1 MAKITKMLVGE
12 SLVGDGN
19 EVAHIDLIIGPRG
32 TPAETAF
39 ANSLTNNK
47 DGFTALLAVV
57 APNLMTKPATC
68 MFNKVTIKGAKSEER
83 VALEKN
89 ADYFG
94 LDLDKDHPEW
104 ILVGY
109 NRKAR
114 GYPILMEKKSNGKTY
129 KFTLESAKQMFK
141 KEVA

>member
-1 MAKITKMLVGE
+1 MGFERQELREIRAELEKAISRHQEWHKQLDIKSMSKYNFNVGNC
-12 SLVGDGN
+12 SYND
-19 EVAHIDLIIGPRG
+19 
-32 TPAETAF
+32 
-39 ANSLTNNK
+39 SK
-47 DGFTALLAVV
+47 
-57 APNLMTKPATC
+57 AT
-68 MFNKVTIKGAKSEER
+68 FKLEVTIKGAKSEER
-83 VALEKN
+83 VALEKS

-94 LDLDKDHPEW
+94 IDLNKDHPEW

>member
-1 MAKITKMLVGE
+1 MGFERQELREIRAELEKDISRHQEWHKQLDIKSMSKYNFNVGNC
-12 SLVGDGN
+12 SYND
-19 EVAHIDLIIGPRG
+19 
-32 TPAETAF
+32 
-39 ANSLTNNK
+39 SK
-47 DGFTALLAVV
+47 
-57 APNLMTKPATC
+57 AT
-68 MFNKVTIKGAKSEER
+68 FKLEVTIKGAKSEER
-83 VALEKN
+83 VALEKS

-94 LDLDKDHPEW
+94 IDLNKDHPEW

-129 KFTLESAKQMFK
+129 KFTLESAKKLFG

>member
-1 MAKITKMLVGE
+1 MGFEREELREIRAELEKAISRHQEWHNKLDIKAIAKYDFTVGNC
-12 SLVGDGN
+12 SYND
-19 EVAHIDLIIGPRG
+19 
-32 TPAETAF
+32 
-39 ANSLTNNK
+39 SK
-47 DGFTALLAVV
+47 
-57 APNLMTKPATC
+57 AT
-68 MFNKVTIKGAKSEER
+68 FKLEVTIKGAKSEER
-83 VALEKN
+83 VELEKN

>member
-1 MAKITKMLVGE
+1 MGFERQELKQIRAELEKAIDTHQQIKMAQSGDLNKYVFDVGNC
-12 SLVGDGN
+12 SYNDS
-19 EVAHIDLIIGPRG
+19 
-32 TPAETAF
+32 TATF
-39 ANSLTNNK
+39 QL
-47 DGFTALLAVV
+47 
-57 APNLMTKPATC
+57 
-68 MFNKVTIKGAKSEER
+68 KVTIKGAKSEER
-83 VALEKN
+83 VALERN
-89 ADYFG
+89 ADYCG
-94 LDLDKDHPEW
+94 LDLNKDHPEW

>member
-1 MAKITKMLVGE
+1 MGFKREELREIRRELEKAIDTHQQIKMAQNGDLNKYVFNVGNC
-12 SLVGDGN
+12 SYND
-19 EVAHIDLIIGPRG
+19 
-32 TPAETAF
+32 
-39 ANSLTNNK
+39 SK
-47 DGFTALLAVV
+47 
-57 APNLMTKPATC
+57 AT
-68 MFNKVTIKGAKSEER
+68 FKLEVTIKGAKSEKR

-94 LDLDKDHPEW
+94 LDLNKDHPEW
-104 ILVGY
+104 RLVGY

>member
-1 MAKITKMLVGE
+1 MGFERQELREIRAELEKAISRHQEWHKQLDIKSMSKYNFNVGHC
-12 SLVGDGN
+12 SYHD
-19 EVAHIDLIIGPRG
+19 
-32 TPAETAF
+32 
-39 ANSLTNNK
+39 SK
-47 DGFTALLAVV
+47 
-57 APNLMTKPATC
+57 AT
-68 MFNKVTIKGAKSEER
+68 FKLEVTIKGAKSEER
-83 VALEKN
+83 VALEKS

-94 LDLDKDHPEW
+94 IDLNKDHPEW

-129 KFTLESAKQMFK
+129 KFTLESAKKLFG

>member
-1 MAKITKMLVGE
+1 MGFERQELREIRAELEKAISRHQEWHKQLDIKSMSKYNFDVGNC
-12 SLVGDGN
+12 SYND
-19 EVAHIDLIIGPRG
+19 
-32 TPAETAF
+32 
-39 ANSLTNNK
+39 SK
-47 DGFTALLAVV
+47 
-57 APNLMTKPATC
+57 AT
-68 MFNKVTIKGAKSEER
+68 FKLEVTIKGAKSEER

-94 LDLDKDHPEW
+94 IDLNKDHPEW

-129 KFTLESAKQMFK
+129 KFTLESAKKLFG

>member
-1 MAKITKMLVGE
+1 MGFKREELREIRRELEKAIDTHQQIKMAQNGDLNKYVFDVGNC
-12 SLVGDGN
+12 SYNDS
-19 EVAHIDLIIGPRG
+19 
-32 TPAETAF
+32 TATF
-39 ANSLTNNK
+39 QL
-47 DGFTALLAVV
+47 
-57 APNLMTKPATC
+57 
-68 MFNKVTIKGAKSEER
+68 KVTIKGAKSEER
-83 VALEKN
+83 VALEKS

-94 LDLDKDHPEW
+94 LDLNKEHPEW

>member
-1 MAKITKMLVGE
+1 MGFERQELRKLRETLQQVIDGTFTYNERHG
-12 SLVGDGN
+12 VGDFLSNYKLDIGN
-19 EVAHIDLIIGPRG
+19 CSYND
-32 TPAETAF
+32 
-39 ANSLTNNK
+39 SK
-47 DGFTALLAVV
+47 
-57 APNLMTKPATC
+57 AT
-68 MFNKVTIKGAKSEER
+68 FKLEVTIKGAKSEER
-83 VALEKN
+83 VALEKS

-94 LDLDKDHPEW
+94 IDLNKDHPEW

>member
-1 MAKITKMLVGE
+1 MGFEREELRQIRRELEKAIDTHQQIKMAQN
-12 SLVGDGN
+12 GDLNKYVFDIGN
-19 EVAHIDLIIGPRG
+19 CSYNDS
-32 TPAETAF
+32 TATF
-39 ANSLTNNK
+39 QL
-47 DGFTALLAVV
+47 
-57 APNLMTKPATC
+57 
-68 MFNKVTIKGAKSEER
+68 KVTIKGAKSEER
-83 VALEKN
+83 VALEKF
-89 ADYFG
+89 AD
-94 LDLDKDHPEW
+94 LWDIDLDKDHPEW

>member
-1 MAKITKMLVGE
+1 MGFERQELRKLRETLQQVIDGTFTYNERHG
-12 SLVGDGN
+12 VGDFLSKYKLDIGN
-19 EVAHIDLIIGPRG
+19 CSYND
-32 TPAETAF
+32 
-39 ANSLTNNK
+39 SK
-47 DGFTALLAVV
+47 
-57 APNLMTKPATC
+57 AT
-68 MFNKVTIKGAKSEER
+68 FKLEVTIKGAKSEER
-83 VALEKN
+83 VALEKS

>member
-1 MAKITKMLVGE
+1 MGFERQELREIRAELEKAISRHQEWHKQLDIKSMSKYNFNVGNC
-12 SLVGDGN
+12 SYND
-19 EVAHIDLIIGPRG
+19 
-32 TPAETAF
+32 
-39 ANSLTNNK
+39 SK
-47 DGFTALLAVV
+47 
-57 APNLMTKPATC
+57 AT
-68 MFNKVTIKGAKSEER
+68 FKLEVTIKGAKSEER
-83 VALEKN
+83 VELEKN

-129 KFTLESAKQMFK
+129 KFTLESAKKLFG

>member
-1 MAKITKMLVGE
+1 MGFERQELREIRAELEKAISRHQEWHKQLDIKSLRKYNFDVGNC
-12 SLVGDGN
+12 SYND
-19 EVAHIDLIIGPRG
+19 
-32 TPAETAF
+32 
-39 ANSLTNNK
+39 SK
-47 DGFTALLAVV
+47 
-57 APNLMTKPATC
+57 AT
-68 MFNKVTIKGAKSEER
+68 FKLEVTIKGAKSEER
-83 VALEKN
+83 VELEKN

-94 LDLDKDHPEW
+94 IDLNKDHPEW

-129 KFTLESAKQMFK
+129 KFTLESAKKLFG